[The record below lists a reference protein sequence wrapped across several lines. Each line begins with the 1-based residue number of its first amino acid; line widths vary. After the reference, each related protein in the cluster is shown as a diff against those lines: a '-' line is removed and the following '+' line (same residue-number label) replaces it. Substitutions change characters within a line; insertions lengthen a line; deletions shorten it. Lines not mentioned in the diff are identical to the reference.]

1 MRSRPCHV
9 PCMARFMISVLV
21 GLGNPG
27 ESHARQRHNIG
38 FMAIEAIAAA
48 HGFPPFAA
56 RHQGRISSKWLAR
69 KKRILFQPQ
78 TFMNE
83 SGRALAQ
90 LLRFYRLQAGA
101 VMVFHDELDLPFGK
115 CRIKQGGG
123 TAGHNGLESLAR
135 GIGADFWR
143 VRLGIGHPGARSAVT
158 RHVLGDFAAS
168 ERAPLAR
175 WLAALAA
182 EAPLLLTGRT
192 DEAQNR
198 LHEAMR

>member
-1 MRSRPCHV
+1 
-9 PCMARFMISVLV
+9 MISVLV

-27 ESHARQRHNIG
+27 KAHARQRHNIG
-38 FMAIEAIAAA
+38 FMAIDAIAAA
-48 HGFPPFAA
+48 HGFPPFAS
-56 RHQGRISSKWLAR
+56 RHQGRMSQKSLAG
-69 KKRILFQPQ
+69 KKCILFQPQ

-83 SGRALAQ
+83 SGRALAV
-90 LLRFYRLQAGA
+90 LLRFYRLGA
-101 VMVFHDELDLPFGK
+101 SAAMVLHDELDLPFGK

-135 GIGADFWR
+135 HIGTDFWR
-143 VRLGIGHPGARSAVT
+143 LRLGIGHPGDKSRVH
-158 RHVLGDFAAS
+158 RHVLSDFAAA
-168 ERAPLAR
+168 ERPRLAH

-182 EAPLLLTGRT
+182 EAPLLLDGRT